1 MSKQREAVFQPE
13 FREDLRHWVQTD
25 RRTALRI
32 FNLIE
37 TAMRDPFQGIGKPEP
52 LKYLGAGV
60 WSRRISQEHRLVYVV
75 GQNRVDFIQARY
87 HYSDSVDPNLRSEA
101 SSDAERRR
109 I

>member
-37 TAMRDPFQGIGKPEP
+37 AVMRDPFQGIGKPEP

-60 WSRRISQEHRLVYVV
+60 WSRRITQEHRLVYVV
-75 GQNRVDFIQARY
+75 GQNRVDFVQARY
-87 HYSDSVDPNLRSEA
+87 HYSD
-101 SSDAERRR
+101 
-109 I
+109 